1 MRKRL
6 LIILGSLIG
15 ILLIGLIV
23 AGNYFYSQG
32 IKRGTEVELHR
43 EASAVNSVATD
54 EDQTTFDEANDWF
67 ESQETERIE
76 ITSYDDLN
84 LVGQFIENDADTR
97 KAVVLA
103 HGFRNTS
110 EDMGK
115 FAKLYYEEGFDV
127 LLPDARGHGDSDGDY
142 IGYGWHDRL
151 DYLDWIDLLIEDYG
165 AEDIILHGNSMGAA
179 TVLMTSGE
187 NLPGEVKGI
196 IADSGYSTVKDE
208 LAHQLKHLYDLP
220 AWPLLDVTSVI
231 TKIRAGYTLGGA
243 SSVEQVKKNDLPL
256 LIIHGKDDD
265 LVPTGMSQE
274 IYDAAG
280 GEKDLWL
287 VPEVGHTKAFENV
300 SGEFNER
307 VKDFI
312 YSTLDE

>member
-1 MRKRL
+1 M
-6 LIILGSLIG
+6 
-15 ILLIGLIV
+15 
-23 AGNYFYSQG
+23 
-32 IKRGTEVELHR
+32 
-43 EASAVNSVATD
+43 
-54 EDQTTFDEANDWF
+54 
-67 ESQETERIE
+67 
-76 ITSYDDLN
+76 
-84 LVGQFIENDADTR
+84 
-97 KAVVLA
+97 
-103 HGFRNTS
+103 
-110 EDMGK
+110 
-115 FAKLYYEEGFDV
+115 
-127 LLPDARGHGDSDGDY
+127 
-142 IGYGWHDRL
+142 
-151 DYLDWIDLLIEDYG
+151 
-165 AEDIILHGNSMGAA
+165 
-179 TVLMTSGE
+179 
-187 NLPGEVKGI
+187 KGI